1 MKTIKVIE
9 SIYYNRMGEMTENK
23 ESELF
28 LSSIK
33 RGALQSS
40 IAIRKNNFMIVISV
54 IGREK
59 KYYSV
64 IDTKKII
71 NRLKQKIKTGKGQ
84 RIEKLESISDLTDE
98 RINILETKDDSFVL
112 MDKRRGI
119 SVQFKKRTRTKDK
132 IKSLEIIHRKI
143 GEIISAEIWRGNI
156 TIKSIP
162 SFLLDNKIFQE
173 TAKILKSKKTI
184 DLNQPKYRLM
194 KTQIIMSHYLV
205 LVAIAFRRAALE
217 LQKIKFK
224 DNRSNNAIKEQLE
237 E

>member
-9 SIYYNRMGEMTENK
+9 SIYYNRIGEMTKNK

-28 LSSIK
+28 LSSIE

-40 IAIRKNNFMIVISV
+40 IAIGKNNFMIVISI

-59 KYYSV
+59 RYYSF
-64 IDTKKII
+64 IDTKRII

-84 RIEKLESISDLTDE
+84 RIEKLKSISDLTDE
-98 RINILETKDDSFVL
+98 RINVLETKDDSFVL

-143 GEIISAEIWRGNI
+143 GEIIRAEIWWGNI

-162 SFLLDNKIFQE
+162 SSLLIDKKFQE
-173 TAKILKSKKTI
+173 TAKILKSKKAVNSKQRI
-184 DLNQPKYRLM
+184 YRLM
-194 KTQIIMSHYLV
+194 GTMIPYLILTAV
-205 LVAIAFRRAALE
+205 ILNKAALE

>member
-9 SIYYNRMGEMTENK
+9 SIYYNRIGEMTKNK

-28 LSSIK
+28 LSSIE

-40 IAIRKNNFMIVISV
+40 IAIGKNNFMIVISI

-59 KYYSV
+59 RYYSD
-64 IDTKKII
+64 IDTKRII

-84 RIEKLESISDLTDE
+84 RIEKLKSISDLTDKK
-98 RINILETKDDSFVL
+98 INVLETKDDSFVS
-112 MDKRRGI
+112 MYTKRGI

-143 GEIISAEIWRGNI
+143 GEIIRAEIWWGNI
-156 TIKSIP
+156 TIKSMP
-162 SFLLDNKIFQE
+162 SLLIDKKFQE
-173 TAKILKSKKTI
+173 TAKILKSKKAVNSEQRI
-184 DLNQPKYRLM
+184 YRLM
-194 KTQIIMSHYLV
+194 GTMIPYLILTAII
-205 LVAIAFRRAALE
+205 FNKAALE
-217 LQKIKFK
+217 LKKLKFI
-224 DNRSNNAIKEQLE
+224 DNRSNNAIKEQSE